1 MLKNIST
8 QFRILVERF
17 LPSAFIFAILLTF
30 IVFVMGLTMTDSSF
44 VDMTTYLVWRLLG
57 FFGVYDANDFD
68 PCDRLCIGESASG

>member
-44 VDMTTYLVWRLLG
+44 VDMTTYWYGGFWDFLAFTTQMILILVTVTHW
-57 FFGVYDANDFD
+57 
-68 PCDRLCIGESASG
+68 